1 MNMLT
6 SLHISDKGSRS
17 ANEDSL
23 GCFENGNNRCYI
35 VCDGLGGHGMGDV
48 ASGIVVDVF
57 ESQFMQSEKMADFLP
72 DAFEAAQSILL
83 SEQAERGAQRKMKTT
98 AAVLVTDGKHAY
110 IGHVG
115 DSRVY
120 VFYKNKVKRRTL
132 DHSIPQMLALSK
144 EIKESEI
151 RHHPERN
158 FVIRV
163 MGVEWEKPM
172 YELIPPEKLKK
183 CQAFLLCTDG
193 FWELIEESEMCAFL
207 READTVEEWLNNMT
221 ETVKK
226 NGEGQ
231 KMDKY
236 SAIAVWNTK

>member
-1 MNMLT
+1 MLELSIVT
-6 SLHISDKGSRS
+6 NKGSRS

-23 GCFENGNNRCYI
+23 GCFEKGNNRCYI

-172 YELIPPEKLKK
+172 YELLPSEKLKK

-193 FWELIEESEMCAFL
+193 FWELIDESEMCAL
-207 READTVEEWLNNMT
+207 LHESKSVEEWLKKMT

-231 KMDKY
+231 KMDNY

>member
-1 MNMLT
+1 M
-6 SLHISDKGSRS
+6 S
-17 ANEDSL
+17 
-23 GCFENGNNRCYI
+23 
-35 VCDGLGGHGMGDV
+35 
-48 ASGIVVDVF
+48 
-57 ESQFMQSEKMADFLP
+57 LP
-72 DAFEAAQSILL
+72 DTRRPLPDDEAARLLL
-83 SEQAERGAQRKMKTT
+83 SVLRAELCGDTFHMDD
-98 AAVLVTDGKHAY
+98 AVSEET
-110 IGHVG
+110 I
-115 DSRVY
+115 S
-120 VFYKNKVKRRTL
+120 
-132 DHSIPQMLALSK
+132 QMLALSK

-221 ETVKK
+221 ETVKR
-226 NGEGQ
+226 NGAGTN
-231 KMDKY
+231 MDNY